1 MKEWVTPKWLKQP
14 WDQQRT
20 DVCLTDVLY
29 DDDDDVCGSKPREEE
44 KH

>member
-29 DDDDDVCGSKPREEE
+29 DDDDVCGSKPREEE